1 MALGFCIIMHIGKRG
16 CSVCALYN
24 ALAKLK
30 EGWSDDLLR
39 SDMQNVTDMADISV
53 KGNDRFF

>member
-16 CSVCALYN
+16 CSVCTLYN

-30 EGWSDDLLR
+30 GAGTELVGR
-39 SDMQNVTDMADISV
+39 FV
-53 KGNDRFF
+53 KIRHAECHRYARYIFERK

>member
-16 CSVCALYN
+16 CSVCTMYN

-30 EGWSDDLLR
+30 RMGRELVGGFVEIR
-39 SDMQNVTDMADISV
+39 HAECHRYERDIWER
-53 KGNDRFF
+53 K